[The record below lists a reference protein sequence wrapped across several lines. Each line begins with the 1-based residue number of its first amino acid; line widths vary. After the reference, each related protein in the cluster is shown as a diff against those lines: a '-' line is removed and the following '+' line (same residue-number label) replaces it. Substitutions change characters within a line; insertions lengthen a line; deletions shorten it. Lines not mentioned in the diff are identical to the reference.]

1 MGRAGFNSTKYKI
14 RAQEEGAQTQ
24 TGGHS
29 CQHQG
34 GKLITQKTN
43 VQGKKRES
51 FEGFIGRTR
60 TMPFIY
66 YTSEFFA

>member
-24 TGGHS
+24 TG
-29 CQHQG
+29 
-34 GKLITQKTN
+34 
-43 VQGKKRES
+43 
-51 FEGFIGRTR
+51 FIGRTR